1 LARNAHLTKGYWL
14 PWEFEG
20 VKKPAEAGSFVGTSC
35 LTWPLGQPYWLRGH
49 PPQQVHLVRLLGLP
63 HLRRLPARVLGLP
76 VLSPQLGQRLGQ
88 KVLLFGSW
96 RCQSRRPAQ

>member
-1 LARNAHLTKGYWL
+1 MARKGHLPKGYRL

-20 VKKPAEAGSFVGTSC
+20 VKKPAEAGSFVDTRC
-35 LTWPLGQPYWLRGH
+35 LTWPLGQPCWLQGR
-49 PPQQVHLVRLLGLP
+49 PPQQVHPVRLLGLP

-88 KVLLFGSW
+88 QVLLFGSW
-96 RCQSRRPAQ
+96 RCQSPRPAQ